1 MKAGGSVKK
10 IGVLALQGDFAE
22 HMATLRRLDALAFPV
37 RLPRELEGVNG
48 LIIPGGEST
57 TMAKLMTDFGLMA
70 PLRKL
75 CKQGLAVMGTCAG
88 MVLLAKNITDTSD
101 ANITPLGVMD
111 IDVKRNAFG
120 RQLDSFETDLEVAA
134 IGEPAFHSV
143 FIRAPFI
150 QRIGNG
156 VTVLARLP
164 DDTCV
169 AARQGNMIALAF
181 HPELTDDARLHS
193 YFLTLVNGGGKK

>member
-1 MKAGGSVKK
+1 VKR

-22 HMATLRRLDALAFPV
+22 HIAILRRLDAVAFPV
-37 RLPRELEGVNG
+37 RLPSELQGVDG

-57 TMAKLMTDFGLMA
+57 TMAKLMADFGLMA

-75 CKQGLAVMGTCAG
+75 CKQGLPVMGTCAG
-88 MVLLAKNITDTSD
+88 MVLLAKNVTDKSD
-101 ANITPLGVMD
+101 ANVKPLGVMD

-120 RQLDSFETDLEVAA
+120 RQVDSFETNIEVAA

-150 QRIGNG
+150 QRAGDG
-156 VTVLARLP
+156 VIALAQLP
-164 DDTCV
+164 DGTCV

-181 HPELTDDARLHS
+181 HPELTDDVRLHS
-193 YFLTLVNGGGKK
+193 YFLTLVNGGVKK

>member
-1 MKAGGSVKK
+1 MKK

-22 HMATLRRLDALAFPV
+22 HIVMLRRLDAVAFPV
-37 RLPRELEGVNG
+37 RLPRELEGVDG

-57 TMAKLMTDFGLMA
+57 TMAKLMADFGLMT

-75 CKQGLAVMGTCAG
+75 CKQGLPIMGTCAG

-101 ANITPLGVMD
+101 ANITPLGAMD

-120 RQLDSFETDLEVAA
+120 RQVDSFEADLDIPA
-134 IGEPAFHSV
+134 IGKPVFHGV

-150 QRIGNG
+150 ERADGN
-156 VTVLARLP
+156 VMVLARLS

-169 AARQGNMIALAF
+169 AARQGNMMALAF
-181 HPELTDDARLHS
+181 HPELTDDARLHL
-193 YFLTLVNGGGKK
+193 YFLSLVNGGLNQ